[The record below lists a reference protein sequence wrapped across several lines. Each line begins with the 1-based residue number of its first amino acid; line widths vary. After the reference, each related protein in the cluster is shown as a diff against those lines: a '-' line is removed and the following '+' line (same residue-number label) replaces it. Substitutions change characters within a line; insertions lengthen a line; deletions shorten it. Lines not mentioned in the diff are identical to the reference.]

1 MISSLSHELF
11 RSVFFNFQI
20 FHVFLL
26 VLLLLISNWILLW
39 LENILCKIL
48 IFWNKR
54 NLFYGLPW
62 GMFHVHLKKNW
73 ILPFFGMIFCKWLV
87 RLGWLI
93 VSFRTVTPFLLLLV
107 RLQTTEERL
116 AISTCDCG
124 FVHSPFFF
132 FFVKFCFMYV
142 AALLLGT
149 WTFMIFLVYAFFYHH
164 EISFVSS
171 NIPFSICFVWC

>member
-26 VLLLLISNWILLW
+26 IFLLLISNWILLW

-107 RLQTTEERL
+107 LLQTTEERL

-124 FVHSPFFF
+124 FVHSPPFFF
-132 FFVKFCFMYV
+132 FCQI
-142 AALLLGT
+142 LLHVCCSTIIRHMNIYDLPGVC
-149 WTFMIFLVYAFFYHH
+149 ILL
-164 EISFVSS
+164 SS
-171 NIPFSICFVWC
+171 WNILCL